1 MDDNYLYIT
10 AGLGIIAV
18 ICICF
23 FYFQS
28 NKSANN
34 STDKKSVSF
43 QTEESDDNLKCV
55 GEKCPFVPKTSN
67 CDGEKCVLN

>member
-1 MDDNYLYIT
+1 MDTNYLYIT
-10 AGLGIIAV
+10 AGLGIMAV
-18 ICICF
+18 ILIYF

-28 NKSANN
+28 SKSANS

-43 QTEESDDNLKCV
+43 QTEDTDNLKCE
-55 GEKCPFVPKTSN
+55 GEKCPFIPKTSN

>member
-1 MDDNYLYIT
+1 MDDNYLYIA

-18 ICICF
+18 IFVCF
-23 FYFQS
+23 FYF
-28 NKSANN
+28 KSSKSTNS

-43 QTEESDDNLKCV
+43 EIEETNDLECQ

-67 CDGEKCVLN
+67 CDGEKCVLR